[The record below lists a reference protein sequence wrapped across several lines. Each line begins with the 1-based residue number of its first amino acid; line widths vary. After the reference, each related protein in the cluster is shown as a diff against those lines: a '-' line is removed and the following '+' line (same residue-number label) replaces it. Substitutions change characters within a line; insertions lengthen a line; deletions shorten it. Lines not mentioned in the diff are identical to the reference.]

1 MTWKMDTTTQDF
13 TELNDSNENSSDKG
27 MSEDIETG
35 PIKRRDSSSS
45 STDYGVALIDPKAF
59 EETDASKSPST
70 SQPKQSATP
79 HPPKSLRQQYRAFL
93 TMSTPYFSH
102 SPSGKKLFTLM
113 IMLTLLNSAIRVYFS
128 YLARDFWNALSAKD
142 PETFYSIMKTFFVAM
157 IGLTPISVAYRY
169 VRQMLA
175 IDWRDWMT
183 LRVLGLFMRNR
194 AYYSLERGCYNI
206 NRMDGQPKATTTP
219 GTDTSGIGQ
228 SAEAVDNPDQRI
240 SEDIRSFTEFSLS
253 LFLTTLTS
261 IIDLACFSFILYTIM
276 PQLFTA
282 IFAFASTGT
291 ILTICIGKKLISL
304 NYEAL
309 QKEADFRFALVRIR
323 ENAESIAF
331 YAGEGVEKRETERRF
346 GKVIDNMG

>member
-1 MTWKMDTTTQDF
+1 MDTTNQDF
-13 TELNDSNENSSDKG
+13 TQLNDDENASDKS

-45 STDYGVALIDPKAF
+45 SSTDYGVALINPNPC
-59 EETDASKSPST
+59 EENNASKSPFT
-70 SQPKQSATP
+70 SLPKKSAMS

-113 IMLTLLNSAIRVYFS
+113 ILLTLLNSAIRVYFS
-128 YLARDFWNALSAKD
+128 YLARDFWNALSTKD
-142 PETFYSIMKTFFVAM
+142 PETFYNIMITFFVAM

-206 NRMDGQPKATTTP
+206 NSMDGHPQATTTS
-219 GTDTSGIGQ
+219 GTNTSDNGKN
-228 SAEAVDNPDQRI
+228 AEAVDNPDQRI

-261 IIDLACFSFILYTIM
+261 IIDLACFSFILFTIM
-276 PQLFTA
+276 PQLFIA
-282 IFAFASTGT
+282 IFAFASIGT

-304 NYEAL
+304 NYEGL

-331 YAGEGVEKRETERRF
+331 YAGEGVEKRETQRRL